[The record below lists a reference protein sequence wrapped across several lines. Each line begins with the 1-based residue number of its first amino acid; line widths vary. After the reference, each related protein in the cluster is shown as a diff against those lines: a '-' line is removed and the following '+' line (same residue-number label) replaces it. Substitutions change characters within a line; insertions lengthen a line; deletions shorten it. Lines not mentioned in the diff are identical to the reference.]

1 MIPYLQGSKKME
13 QHQFDLMMTK
23 VDGYWT
29 RIEADIKE
37 INVSIGKLFDNQ
49 KDLSLQIL
57 SAEKEVSFMKAS
69 CDDYRED
76 MDKELKI
83 VHDRFREWEHKAP
96 KFVKEII
103 ENEMNKQKAKN
114 NATIM
119 SAVIAVVISL
129 GSALYKWVV
138 K

>member
-1 MIPYLQGSKKME
+1 ME
-13 QHQFDLMMTK
+13 QHQFDLMMQK

-37 INVSIGKLFDNQ
+37 INISIGKLFDNQ
-49 KDLSLQIL
+49 KDLSLQVL
-57 SAEKEVSFMKAS
+57 SAEKEVSFMKQS
-69 CDDYRED
+69 CDDYRGD
-76 MDKELKI
+76 MDKELKV
-83 VHDRFREWEHKAP
+83 VHDRFREWEKKAP
-96 KFVKEII
+96 TFVREII

-114 NATIM
+114 NATIT
-119 SAVIAVVISL
+119 SAVIAVVISV